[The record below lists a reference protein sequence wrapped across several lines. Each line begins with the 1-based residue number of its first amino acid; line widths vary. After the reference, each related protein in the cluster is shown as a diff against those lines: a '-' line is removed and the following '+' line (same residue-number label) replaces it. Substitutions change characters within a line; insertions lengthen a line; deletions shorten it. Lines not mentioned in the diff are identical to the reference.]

1 MVQAKVTLTFPE
13 TLQFIAETG
22 SGHRMI
28 LDGPATNTGPKP
40 IELVAVALAGCT
52 AFDVA
57 TILRSKKHKRISA
70 YEVSVEAEQQQ
81 FPPQVISKVRIHHSI
96 KGDELDAKS
105 VEDAIELSEV
115 KYCSVGAIV
124 RQSGAEI
131 VTTYAIQSAEEIE
144 VGSMHAAV
152 S

>member
-22 SGHRMI
+22 SGHHII

-96 KGDELDAKS
+96 KGVELDAKS
-105 VEDAIELSEV
+105 VEDAIELSEM

-131 VTTYAIQSAEEIE
+131 VTTYAIQSADEIE
-144 VGSMHAAV
+144 VGSLHAAV